1 MEKIMTIRNA
11 KQINAAIQSTA
22 KRGTKWADEVQT
34 LLVEIAGHMVCHNE
48 PSLGKKMLAAYAN
61 TKHAETLASWFAA
74 HTVYVERKGEAAIN
88 LTRFTNLTEGFVTSK
103 DGQHVE
109 AAEHHMAEL
118 AKLPRWDYVA
128 PDESDDAK
136 ERIFDALAT
145 VEELIASLSKKAV
158 EQGKAADRAS
168 KGQTASKKAMSY
180 EHLDLE
186 RYLRNAVEQYK
197 ADRAVFESMK
207 GE

>member
-1 MEKIMTIRNA
+1 MTIRNA
-11 KQINAAIQSTA
+11 KQINAAIQSSA
-22 KRGTKWADEVQT
+22 KHGTKWADEVQA
-34 LLVEIAGHMVCHNE
+34 LLIEIAGHMVCHNE
-48 PSLGKKMLAAYAN
+48 PSLGKKMLTAYEN

-74 HTVYVERKGEAAIN
+74 NTVFTLRKGEAAIN
-88 LTRFTNLTEGFVTSK
+88 LTRFTNLTEGFVTTK

-128 PDESDDAK
+128 PDESSENQ
-136 ERIFDALAT
+136 ERIFDALTT

-158 EQGKAADRAS
+158 EQGKAADRAN
-168 KGQTASKKAMSY
+168 KGQTSSKKAMSY
-180 EHLDLE
+180 EHLDIE

-197 ADRAVFESMK
+197 ADRAMFETMK